1 MVYPLNK
8 ITTQQQ
14 QQQKWTTDTCNL
26 MDETSL
32 KKLHTVWFH
41 LYIVENVKI

>member
-8 ITTQQQ
+8 ITTQ